1 MVCYSIRFYLGALAN
16 CVHTDEFRRVLLWV
30 AAICVTKA
38 NVGLDYSTTVGAPE
52 RASSCLFPSHDF
64 LLSYSILPC
73 AVFTNLKKQVNRI
86 PSEKINRVNTRPKNL
101 QKILPTVFGV
111 LRFGASAAPTKS
123 ADGRL
128 TQRRAEKEYA
138 RRPERLQ
145 RVASP

>member
-16 CVHTDEFRRVLLWV
+16 RVHTDEFRRVLLRV
-30 AAICVTKA
+30 AAVCVTKA
-38 NVGLDYSTTVGAPE
+38 NVGLDDSTTVGAPE

-73 AVFTNLKKQVNRI
+73 AVFLNLKKQVNRTR
-86 PSEKINRVNTRPKNL
+86 SEKISRVNTRPKNL

-111 LRFGASAAPTKS
+111 SRFGASAAPIKS

-128 TQRRAEKEYA
+128 TRRRAEKEYA
-138 RRPERLQ
+138 GRSERLQ
-145 RVASP
+145 PVA

>member
-16 CVHTDEFRRVLLWV
+16 RVHTDEFRRVLLRV
-30 AAICVTKA
+30 AAVCVAEA
-38 NVGLDYSTTVGAPE
+38 NVGLDHSTTVGAPE

-64 LLSYSILPC
+64 LLSYPILPC
-73 AVFTNLKKQVNRI
+73 AVFANLKKQVNRTR
-86 PSEKINRVNTRPKNL
+86 SEKISRVNTRLKNL

-111 LRFGASAAPTKS
+111 SRFGASAAPIKS

-138 RRPERLQ
+138 GRPERLQ
-145 RVASP
+145 PVA